1 MMIVLLI
8 QGITTA
14 GYDPVR
20 QTISELGTGWDG
32 TRILAIYGAAVLLC
46 VWEPIEKALPRRIST
61 GVLVAALVAIAAGCI
76 GLAET
81 DAESGAWNSMKWGGR
96 LHLIFAFVFVFAAI
110 PAACLAAFRA
120 LPAAWRGLRIY
131 SLLTGLGCLAL
142 LVATLAALGAARP
155 DPYVVSHLG
164 LIERVYVFAFLIWQ
178 CIVSARV
185 SRSRA

>member
-1 MMIVLLI
+1 MIALLI
-8 QGITTA
+8 QGVTA
-14 GYDPVR
+14 ADYDPVR
-20 QTISELGTGWDG
+20 QTISELGTGWSG
-32 TRILAIYGAAVLLC
+32 TRIVGLYGLVVLLF
-46 VWEPIEKALPRRIST
+46 VWQPIAKALPRPLS
-61 GVLVAALVAIAAGCI
+61 AAAVVSALLIVAIGCC

-81 DAESGAWNSMKWGGR
+81 DAESGSWHAMSWRGR
-96 LHLIFAFVFVFAAI
+96 LHLIFAFGFVFAAI

-142 LVATLAALGAARP
+142 LAATLAALGAARP